1 MDPIVIAVIVLV
13 VVGGAFWYFNKDQD
27 DFDINDDGKV
37 DVADLKEAASNVAKG
52 VKASV
57 KKLPTPAKLKAQTK
71 AQLEELGREFGI
83 ELDKRKKK
91 DGMIADLKAGV
102 KSQQK

>member
-1 MDPIVIAVIVLV
+1 MEILPIAVIVLV
-13 VVGGAFWYFNKDQD
+13 VVGGVFWYFNKDQD

>member
-1 MDPIVIAVIVLV
+1 MGIEMIVVLALV
-13 VVGGAFWYFNKDQD
+13 VVGGAFWYFNKDQKD
-27 DFDINDDGKV
+27 LDINDDGKV

-52 VKASV
+52 VKAEV

-83 ELDKRKKK
+83 ELDKRKNQDKII
-91 DGMIADLKAGV
+91 GDLDAGV
-102 KSQQK
+102 KSQAK

>member
-1 MDPIVIAVIVLV
+1 MEILPIAVIVLV
-13 VVGGAFWYFNKDQD
+13 VVGGVFWYFNKNQK

-52 VKASV
+52 IKASV

-71 AQLEELGREFGI
+71 NQLEELGREFGI

>member
-1 MDPIVIAVIVLV
+1 MDILPIAVIVLV
-13 VVGGAFWYFNKDQD
+13 VVGGVFWYFNKDQKD
-27 DFDINDDGKV
+27 LDINDDGKV

-52 VKASV
+52 IKASF

-71 AQLEELGREFGI
+71 DQLEELGREFGI

-91 DGMIADLKAGV
+91 DNMIADLKAGV

>member
-13 VVGGAFWYFNKDQD
+13 VVGGVFWYFNKDQD

>member
-1 MDPIVIAVIVLV
+1 MEILPIAVIVLV
-13 VVGGAFWYFNKDQD
+13 VVGGVFWYFNKDQKD
-27 DFDINDDGKV
+27 LDINDDGKV

-52 VKASV
+52 IKASV

-71 AQLEELGREFGI
+71 NQLEELGREFGI

>member
-52 VKASV
+52 IKASV

>member
-13 VVGGAFWYFNKDQD
+13 VVGGVFWYFNKDQD

-71 AQLEELGREFGI
+71 AQLEELGREFGV

>member
-1 MDPIVIAVIVLV
+1 MEYIIVLILV
-13 VVGGAFWYFNKDQD
+13 AVGGAFWYFNKDQKD
-27 DFDINDDGKV
+27 LDINDDGKV

-52 VKASV
+52 VKAEV

-83 ELDKRKKK
+83 ELDKRKNK
-91 DGMIADLKAGV
+91 DSMIADLKSGV
-102 KSQQK
+102 KAQSK